1 MIGYLKE
8 THMIL
13 KTENSVPF
21 IDGLEE
27 FNSRLQN
34 DSPVWL
40 NQLRTSGLSRFKEL
54 GIPTTKEEEW
64 KYTNIARLM
73 EHRFQ
78 ISTVHEINEQEAFN
92 RYCSPKEINIVFVNG
107 IFAPTLSNL
116 KNLPKGVVISNLQD
130 AIRNNDKDL
139 AAFFKRTE
147 TKDTESF
154 LFLNNALFQNGAFV
168 RVEPKIIVE
177 PLIHII
183 HVTSSSSPEVISCPR
198 SMMILGKSAEAKILE
213 SHVAFSPIVYFTNAV
228 ADCLL
233 AEDSKLL
240 YCKAQ
245 GESRQS
251 FHIETTRGW
260 QERNSQLHTFSLS
273 VGGLLTRNNLHISL
287 NGEGAGAILNGLY
300 CINEKQHV
308 DNHTSIDHRVPNCTS
323 NQLYKGILNDSS
335 RAVFNG
341 KIYVRKD
348 AQQTNSYQLNKNLLL
363 GGDCR
368 VDTKPQLEIFAN
380 DVKCTHGAT
389 IGQLSEE
396 EIFYLQSRAI
406 PKSSAIKLL
415 ARGFVD
421 DILNTIGNDAITSKL
436 NKLLAPTFSA
446 LK

>member
-8 THMIL
+8 MVIIL
-13 KTENSVPF
+13 KTENSIPF

-34 DSPVWL
+34 DSPAWL
-40 NQLRTSGLSRFKEL
+40 NQLRMAGLARFKEL
-54 GIPTTKEEEW
+54 GIPTTKEEDW
-64 KYTNIARLM
+64 KYTNIKPIT

-78 ISTVHEINEQEAFN
+78 IPSVHEIKEQEAF
-92 RYCSPKEINIVFVNG
+92 RQYYSTKEINIVFVNG
-107 IFAPTLSNL
+107 IFAPALSNL
-116 KNLPKGVVISNLQD
+116 KNLPKGVLIANLPE

-139 AAFFKRTE
+139 TAFFKRNE
-147 TKDTESF
+147 LKDSDPF
-154 LFLNNALFQNGAFV
+154 LSLNNALFQNGAFV
-168 RVEPKIIVE
+168 RVDPKAILD
-177 PLIHII
+177 PLIHMI
-183 HVTSSSSPEVISCPR
+183 HVTSSSTEVISCPR
-198 SMMILGKSAEAKILE
+198 SIIILGKSSEAKVLE
-213 SHVAFSPIVYFTNAV
+213 SYLSFSPIVYFTNAV
-228 ADCLL
+228 TDCVL

-245 GESRQS
+245 GESPRA
-251 FHIETTRGW
+251 FHIETTRVW

-273 VGGLLTRNNLHISL
+273 TGGQLTRNNLNVSL

-300 CINEKQHV
+300 CINEQQHV
-308 DNHTSIDHRVPNCTS
+308 DNHTAVDHRVPNCTS

-363 GGDCR
+363 GKDCR

-421 DILNTIGNDAITSKL
+421 DILNTIGNEAITSKL
-436 NKLLAPTFSA
+436 NKLLVPTFST